1 MLVRRVR
8 RTVHLAKINF
18 GSVALGHHR
27 AGQVIQG
34 RSILG
39 PAGVLRYPS
48 RSLLRAIR
56 LHTFCTTL
64 NRGRSAKPARSL
76 VTELFRPPR
85 PGDTLT
91 FIATCHTV
99 PRKLDIEAYSATLI
113 S

>member
-39 PAGVLRYPS
+39 PAGVLRYPT
-48 RSLLRAIR
+48 A
-56 LHTFCTTL
+56 L